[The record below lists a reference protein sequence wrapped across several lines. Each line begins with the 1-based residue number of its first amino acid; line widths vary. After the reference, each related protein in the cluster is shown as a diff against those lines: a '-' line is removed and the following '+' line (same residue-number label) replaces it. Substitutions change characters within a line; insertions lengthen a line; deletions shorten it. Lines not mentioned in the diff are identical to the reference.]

1 MTGEELLKDSF
12 GLVGVTNVTPNKN
25 AQALRFLN
33 NMIANLSID
42 TSKMFETVEETFSL
56 VIGTSSY
63 TIGTGGDFSTDRP
76 DRIHNAFL
84 SDGDTD
90 YPMTEITEKSYDNI
104 VVKTNNG
111 RPDFYFFKREYPLAK
126 LIFDLEPDKT
136 YTLNLKSYKVL
147 TTFSMGTLTATIVI
161 PAEYLEFFVYNLAIR
176 LAPIYGMKISPEVA
190 VIATSSKNNIENIN
204 STPVPP
210 IAPESGLTAP
220 RIKNADWQ
228 GE

>member
-1 MTGEELLKDSF
+1 MTTDQLLIDACALF
-12 GLVGVTNVTPNKN
+12 GAQNITTNRK
-25 AQALRFLN
+25 AQLIRFLN
-33 NMIANLSID
+33 NMVASESID
-42 TSKMFETVEETFSL
+42 TSRVFETVEETFSL

-63 TIGTGGDFSTDRP
+63 TIGTGGDFNTARP

-90 YPMTEITEKSYDNI
+90 YPMTEITEKAYDNI
-104 VVKTNNG
+104 VVKTNRG

-126 LIFDLEPDKT
+126 IIFDLEPDKT
-136 YTLNLKSYKVL
+136 YTLNLKTYKVL
-147 TTFSMGTLTATIVI
+147 ATFSMGALSSTIVI
-161 PAEYLEFFVYNLAIR
+161 PAEYLEFLTYNLAIR
-176 LAPIYGMKISPEVA
+176 VAPLFGMKVSAEVA
-190 VIATSSKNNIENIN
+190 ATATSSRQNIENIN

-220 RIKNADWQ
+220 RLKNADWQ